1 MDVTRKLLKV
11 FRVDQQIRGLQG
23 RLRSAE
29 RFLKEQVKQLSEIE
43 STRTSVQ
50 GQLRQLRASV
60 ANLEGETQQIDA
72 HIAELRE
79 RMNQAKTN
87 KEYKALLTEVNT
99 FKERR
104 GSLDDNELGH
114 LEKVEKLET
123 QLVEL
128 EVAHAERLKLRE
140 VAQQDRQKREDEIR
154 DRLEDLKRQRAELVA
169 DVPADVLQVYERL
182 LAERGDDAMAPLE
195 VVDRKRHEYICGS
208 SMMSVPME
216 TAMSL
221 LSGKLTLSPN
231 DGCILYLTEE
241 TAEALAG
248 SIGKK

>member
-1 MDVTRKLLKV
+1 MDVTRKLLRV

-23 RLRSAE
+23 RLRGAE
-29 RFLKEQVKQLSEIE
+29 RFLKEQVRQLTEIE

-60 ANLEGETQQIDA
+60 ANLEGETRQIDA

-104 GSLDDNELGH
+104 GSLDDSELGH
-114 LEKVEKLET
+114 LDKVEKLEA
-123 QLVEL
+123 QLAEL
-128 EVAHAERLKLRE
+128 EASHAERLKLRE
-140 VAQQDRQKREDEIR
+140 VAQHDRQKREDEIR

-169 DVPADVLQVYERL
+169 DVPPDALQIYERL

-248 SIGKK
+248 SVGKK

>member
-11 FRVDQQIRGLQG
+11 FRVDQQIRGLQS
-23 RLRSAE
+23 RLRGAE
-29 RFLKEQVKQLSEIE
+29 RFLKEQVRQLSEIE
-43 STRTSVQ
+43 TTRTSIQ
-50 GQLRQLRASV
+50 GQLRQLKASV
-60 ANLEGETQQIDA
+60 SNLELETKQIDQ
-72 HIAELRE
+72 HIEELRD

-104 GSLDDNELGH
+104 GALDDNELGH
-114 LEKVEKLET
+114 LDKVEKLET
-123 QLVEL
+123 QLAEL
-128 EVAHAERLKLRE
+128 EAAHEERTKLRE
-140 VAQQDRQKREDEIR
+140 VAEQDRKKREDEIR
-154 DRLEDLKRQRAELVA
+154 DRLEELKRQRAELVA
-169 DVPADVLQVYERL
+169 DVPPDALDVYERL
-182 LAERGDDAMAPLE
+182 LAERGEDAMAPLE

-241 TAEALAG
+241 AAEAMANAA
-248 SIGKK
+248 SRK